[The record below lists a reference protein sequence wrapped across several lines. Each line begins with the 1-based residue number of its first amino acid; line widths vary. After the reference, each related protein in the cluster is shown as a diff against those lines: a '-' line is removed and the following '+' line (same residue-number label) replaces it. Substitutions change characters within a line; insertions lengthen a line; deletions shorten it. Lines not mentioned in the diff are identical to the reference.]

1 MNDTKQRCIYC
12 NSEDLSVSDIIPYAL
27 TGAKVTRKNVCKAHN
42 RETNEKFES
51 KVIEKWDLIRNKL
64 GLKTR
69 DGGDIKYKADLVFD
83 NIVVKDAKLFN
94 KKNIYSKQIFTGRN
108 ANGEKYKLGNVEKLS
123 EISKQKVNY
132 IDTTNVY
139 EECKLNL
146 NELLVSE
153 YMKRTVAKVAYE
165 WHCSQNN
172 ILGYDNK
179 YSEIIEYILNG
190 RNIEGGNIVENVV
203 DGNVYKIAVQQSEYG
218 THSLYEYIDK
228 YGGCYV
234 IFNFWNIVIY
244 KVKVADGL
252 EPNINK
258 INNLEV
264 FKYRLDGSKD
274 QYSLTVFGEMHVFS
288 KPSEEAIIN
297 LKDFYIQNINGLLS
311 TINLTIYWVKQNVDE
326 FINDFVKFKENKIQ
340 IETLLNYEEYK
351 RVFIIFFLLLLEKQK
366 DIYNLNKSF
375 NENLKTILNTQ
386 EICTFNQ
393 EDKKRALGCIMN
405 LIDKGEFVNKI
416 EKSIEFY
423 NEIYM
428 NEVEK

>member
-1 MNDTKQRCIYC
+1 
-12 NSEDLSVSDIIPYAL
+12 
-27 TGAKVTRKNVCKAHN
+27 
-42 RETNEKFES
+42 
-51 KVIEKWDLIRNKL
+51 
-64 GLKTR
+64 
-69 DGGDIKYKADLVFD
+69 
-83 NIVVKDAKLFN
+83 
-94 KKNIYSKQIFTGRN
+94 
-108 ANGEKYKLGNVEKLS
+108 
-123 EISKQKVNY
+123 
-132 IDTTNVY
+132 
-139 EECKLNL
+139 
-146 NELLVSE
+146 
-153 YMKRTVAKVAYE
+153 
-165 WHCSQNN
+165 
-172 ILGYDNK
+172 
-179 YSEIIEYILNG
+179 
-190 RNIEGGNIVENVV
+190 
-203 DGNVYKIAVQQSEYG
+203 
-218 THSLYEYIDK
+218 
-228 YGGCYV
+228 
-234 IFNFWNIVIY
+234 
-244 KVKVADGL
+244 
-252 EPNINK
+252 
-258 INNLEV
+258 
-264 FKYRLDGSKD
+264 
-274 QYSLTVFGEMHVFS
+274 MHVFS